1 MDNLLSKAIVSQDDY
16 KTVFKISE
24 FKSLR
29 NPKAYLFEVFKD
41 YGFTEWNDV
50 LNLLDAESGKQLFSA
65 THRLIKNREHLLLG
79 EINNETEENIL
90 ISKEEKQVKS
100 SLGILFFDEADA
112 IFGKRTEVIY
122 VDADTLEYP
131 LTLRKWEDGDFF
143 HPLGMSGKK
152 KISKYLKD
160 EKLSLLD
167 KEQVW
172 VLCSNNAIVWVV
184 NRRPDNR
191 FKVTENTKN
200 ILKITLQ

>member
-1 MDNLLSKAIVSQDDY
+1 M
-16 KTVFKISE
+16 
-24 FKSLR
+24 
-29 NPKAYLFEVFKD
+29 
-41 YGFTEWNDV
+41 
-50 LNLLDAESGKQLFSA
+50 
-65 THRLIKNREHLLLG
+65 
-79 EINNETEENIL
+79 ETPF
-90 ISKEEKQVKS
+90 
-100 SLGILFFDEADA
+100 GTLFFDEADA
-112 IFGKRTEVIY
+112 IFGKRSEVIY

-167 KEQVW
+167 KEHVS
-172 VLCSNNAIVWVV
+172 VLCSNNTIVWVV
-184 NRRPDNR
+184 NRRADNR

>member
-1 MDNLLSKAIVSQDDY
+1 MG
-16 KTVFKISE
+16 
-24 FKSLR
+24 R
-29 NPKAYLFEVFKD
+29 R
-41 YGFTEWNDV
+41 
-50 LNLLDAESGKQLFSA
+50 
-65 THRLIKNREHLLLG
+65 RL
-79 EINNETEENIL
+79 
-90 ISKEEKQVKS
+90 
-100 SLGILFFDEADA
+100 
-112 IFGKRTEVIY
+112 
-122 VDADTLEYP
+122 
-131 LTLRKWEDGDFF
+131 F

-184 NRRPDNR
+184 NRRADNR